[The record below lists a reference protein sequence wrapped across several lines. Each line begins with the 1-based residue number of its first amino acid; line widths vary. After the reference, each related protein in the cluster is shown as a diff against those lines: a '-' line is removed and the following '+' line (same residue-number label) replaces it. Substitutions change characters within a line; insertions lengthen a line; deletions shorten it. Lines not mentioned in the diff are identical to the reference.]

1 MKPLPDSELVAE
13 VKRGNQRAFD
23 ALFLRWYPQ
32 VRRFILSLV
41 KDPALSEDLAQTVF
55 IKVWN
60 ARGMLSPQLS
70 IRSYLFVLSRNAALD
85 VLRSKHYLLQQDIP
99 DAPLEVSAP
108 EESFHQ
114 AEYKETYS
122 RLLRIVSTMP
132 PQRQAVFKMSRFQ
145 SKSAQEIADTMGLS
159 IRTVEKHLELALKD
173 IRHSL
178 N

>member
-1 MKPLPDSELVAE
+1 
-13 VKRGNQRAFD
+13 
-23 ALFLRWYPQ
+23 
-32 VRRFILSLV
+32 
-41 KDPALSEDLAQTVF
+41 
-55 IKVWN
+55 
-60 ARGMLSPQLS
+60 MLSPQLS